1 MVAAV
6 GVGPFPGEVGDG
18 GVAVLHGVDRVLDLG
33 FGEGAPD
40 QDDVV
45 GIVLNQQNGCAA
57 PGHPLP
63 PLEKVRSRI
72 YYRHPAAPPRPPAR
86 PFAPRPF
93 ARLPGRCPGRGMPPP
108 GLAPPTLG
116 RSRPDAPA
124 PLPCPSPP

>member
-63 PLEKVRSRI
+63 PPEKVRSRI
-72 YYRHPAAPPRPPAR
+72 YYRHPAAIPRPPPRPIPPP
-86 PFAPRPF
+86 PFPPTPRP
-93 ARLPGRCPGRGMPPP
+93 RPRPGDPPP
-108 GLAPPTLG
+108 
-116 RSRPDAPA
+116 R
-124 PLPCPSPP
+124 